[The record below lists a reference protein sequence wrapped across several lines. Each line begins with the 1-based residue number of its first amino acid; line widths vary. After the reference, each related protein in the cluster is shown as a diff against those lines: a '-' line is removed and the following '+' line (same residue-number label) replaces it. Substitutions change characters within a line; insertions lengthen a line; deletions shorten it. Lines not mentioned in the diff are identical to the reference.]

1 MFVEL
6 YFVIKSFL
14 LDLFSGNI
22 ATMQTMRALEF
33 KSKIKNNRILI
44 PAKIQSGLKTQK
56 ERNVRVIVLV
66 DDSDVYDDLGFQQTT
81 RDQFLKGYAD
91 SDSIYDNY

>member
-1 MFVEL
+1 M
-6 YFVIKSFL
+6 K
-14 LDLFSGNI
+14 
-22 ATMQTMRALEF
+22 ALEF

-44 PAKIQSGLKTQK
+44 PAKIQSELKTQK

-66 DDSDVYDDLGFQQTT
+66 DDSDVYDDLSFQQTT